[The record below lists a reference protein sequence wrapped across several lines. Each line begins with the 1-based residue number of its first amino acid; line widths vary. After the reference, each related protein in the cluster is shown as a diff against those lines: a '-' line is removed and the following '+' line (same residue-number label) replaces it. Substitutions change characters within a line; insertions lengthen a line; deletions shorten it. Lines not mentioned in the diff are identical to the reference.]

1 MLSIGSVTK
10 MWLDLI
16 FVDITEK
23 WNGVRLNY
31 IGNVYEFLRKTDSIS
46 VEIEIELPN
55 LLQKQFSKS
64 ERQPGC

>member
-1 MLSIGSVTK
+1 M
-10 MWLDLI
+10 
-16 FVDITEK
+16 DITEK